1 MKSKCCYAE
10 VKWIKLIPYCSKCH
24 KHCEVIENRDGLKVI
39 DGTPTALSKYLRER
53 GK

>member
-1 MKSKCCYAE
+1 MKSKCCNAE
-10 VKWIKLIPYCSKCH
+10 VRIIRLIQYCTKCH
-24 KHCEVIENRDGLKVI
+24 KGCEVIENRDGLKVI